1 MKITVADVLTSLFLI
16 AFFGALFLGLNSCE
30 KEDTRK
36 IKACVD
42 NPSRE
47 TCQPCADNPAKKS
60 DICRSILAG
69 IILEENKK

>member
-1 MKITVADVLTSLFLI
+1 MKISVADVLTSLFLI
-16 AFFGALFLGLNSCE
+16 AFFGALLFGLNSCN
-30 KEDTRK
+30 KEESQK
-36 IKACVD
+36 IQACVD